1 MDFESSM
8 QTISWFKDRY
18 REGSLVIKPPY
29 QRKPVWAAR
38 QKCNLIESILLG
50 LPVPE
55 VYIQLETTADGET
68 THSVVDGQQR
78 IRTILQFIGI
88 EEDPDEK
95 QFNKFVLDKLTPDAD
110 FYEVGFADL
119 ENEERKDF
127 YEYKLV
133 VRYLKTDSEAEVRDM
148 FKRLNQYLTP
158 LKAQELRNAIYTG
171 PFVQLALR
179 LADNEY
185 WAENRIVTPA
195 VIRRMGDVEFVS
207 ELVIGVIHGPQA
219 GSARVVDEYYE
230 QYEDYEDEFPG
241 QKSAVRR
248 FNTTLEFVDRLIP
261 DIKDSRW
268 GNKTDFYSLF
278 IALAHLLKTHKI
290 AKSKEGALS
299 RKLESFA
306 DDVDRAIG
314 SPRARVSSEVASYAR
329 AVERGANDK
338 ARRADRHLALTDEIE
353 PLFTEK

>member
-1 MDFESSM
+1 MEFESSM

-38 QKCNLIESILLG
+38 QKCNLIESILLS

-55 VYIQLETTADGET
+55 VYIQLETTPDGET

-95 QFNKFVLDKLTPDAD
+95 QFNKFILDKLTPDAD
-110 FYEVGFADL
+110 FYEVGFTDL
-119 ENEERKDF
+119 DNDERKEF
-127 YEYKLV
+127 YQYKLV
-133 VRYLKTDSEAEVRDM
+133 VRYLKTESEAEVRDM

-171 PFVQLALR
+171 PFVHLALR

-195 VIRRMGDVEFVS
+195 IIRRMGDVEFVS

-219 GSARVVDEYYE
+219 GSARVVDDYYE
-230 QYEDYEDEFPG
+230 QYEDYEDEFPS
-241 QKSAVRR
+241 QKSTVRR
-248 FNTTLEFVDRLIP
+248 FNTTLEHVERLVP
-261 DIKDSRW
+261 DIKESRW

-278 IALAHLLKTHKI
+278 VALSQLLKTHKLAKTKESRLARELEAFADEVDEAI
-290 AKSKEGALS
+290 ASPRSRLSKE
-299 RKLESFA
+299 
-306 DDVDRAIG
+306 
-314 SPRARVSSEVASYAR
+314 ASTYAR

-338 ARRADRHLALTDEIE
+338 ARRADRHLALTDAME
-353 PLFTEK
+353 PYFTAK